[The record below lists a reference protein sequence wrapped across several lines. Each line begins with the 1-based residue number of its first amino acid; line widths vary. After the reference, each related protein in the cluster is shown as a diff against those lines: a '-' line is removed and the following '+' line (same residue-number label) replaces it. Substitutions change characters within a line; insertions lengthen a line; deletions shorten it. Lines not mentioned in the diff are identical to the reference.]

1 MKVNVAF
8 MNLLNGLEKPVEI
21 MSKWLEEPLK
31 RAQHKRDV
39 EAQTVSADLEVK
51 RRTEVLRIVAEID
64 ELKRDAGLE
73 RLQKSLKAISEY
85 QDTLRNMQTDFL
97 RAIGGMSID
106 LTAKAHEMVVA
117 KQVVYHRLM
126 NEIKEEYSDD
136 MEKIYTRFKDNE
148 NAQARLLFSLD
159 EHQAIKIAA
168 LRSAL
173 EQLMADLS
181 SMTANISE
189 LGKRNN
195 ELVGQHIEL
204 LTNKITNNNILPSAD
219 TIDAEYHNLD

>member
-126 NEIKEEYSDD
+126 NEIKGEYSDD

>member
-1 MKVNVAF
+1 
-8 MNLLNGLEKPVEI
+8 
-21 MSKWLEEPLK
+21 
-31 RAQHKRDV
+31 
-39 EAQTVSADLEVK
+39 
-51 RRTEVLRIVAEID
+51 
-64 ELKRDAGLE
+64 
-73 RLQKSLKAISEY
+73 
-85 QDTLRNMQTDFL
+85 MQTDFL

-126 NEIKEEYSDD
+126 NEIKGEYSDD

-148 NAQARLLFSLD
+148 NAQARLLSSLD

>member
-73 RLQKSLKAISEY
+73 RL
-85 QDTLRNMQTDFL
+85 
-97 RAIGGMSID
+97 
-106 LTAKAHEMVVA
+106 H
-117 KQVVYHRLM
+117 
-126 NEIKEEYSDD
+126 
-136 MEKIYTRFKDNE
+136 FKPHPHSPHSHNP
-148 NAQARLLFSLD
+148 
-159 EHQAIKIAA
+159 HQAPQ
-168 LRSAL
+168 SA
-173 EQLMADLS
+173 S
-181 SMTANISE
+181 CHT
-189 LGKRNN
+189 
-195 ELVGQHIEL
+195 
-204 LTNKITNNNILPSAD
+204 
-219 TIDAEYHNLD
+219 

>member
-148 NAQARLLFSLD
+148 NAQARLLSSLD

>member
-126 NEIKEEYSDD
+126 NEIKGEYSDD

-148 NAQARLLFSLD
+148 NAQARLLSSLD